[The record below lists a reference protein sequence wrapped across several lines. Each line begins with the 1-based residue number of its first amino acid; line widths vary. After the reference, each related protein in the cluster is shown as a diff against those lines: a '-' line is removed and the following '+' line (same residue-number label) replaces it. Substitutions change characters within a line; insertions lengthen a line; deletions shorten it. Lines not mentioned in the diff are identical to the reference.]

1 MRTISKMLTFIAA
14 AAFMAACGNY
24 EDQYLGK
31 LYSKESRSWAINQI
45 VKEKDKIEDKAAT
58 AKKLMT
64 LDQTPDIPM
73 ALNAVGAIGDP
84 SAIPRIGEIVDEC
97 LKTLNVRNLK
107 TLEAAAM
114 ALGAIGDPS
123 AAPIL
128 GKYFT
133 IQTPEGLA
141 AGQREKPESVAK
153 RAAIEALA
161 KMPTAGKQFMPQIMA
176 TFESKYE
183 DFGTKY
189 TTSGILGEFG
199 DPSVVKTLVAAL
211 FYEEQGFS
219 LFPEARKSLI
229 RLGKYAEDELMKAYN
244 NQNVAVNEILDKYR
258 DKAMKQ
264 FCPEYMDAE
273 KKKKGECD
281 KHDEYMGTLAG
292 IDATTKVKT
301 SIVLSDIRSKKAVDM
316 LLKDLDDQLSK
327 EQKQAFLAEHLS
339 TSLAKFGDFKATDT
353 ILRMVSKKF
362 ALKEAKKKK
371 GEQDNSKEGKI
382 QAKLALRGQE
392 ISIRMKGAE
401 ALAILGD
408 PKALPYLLEVIKA
421 ADDKEQNVDGQWIV
435 FYEPKVWA
443 ADAYTR
449 MISDPAAAAEF
460 ITIGEKIIAETK
472 AYVKKV
478 EDKAYA
484 ELDKQMK
491 GNKDYA
497 TMKPE
502 DKEKKM
508 KLQAMLDPNYDSS
521 IRTYGMMERFVKR
534 AEVAKECAAD
544 LGCYSKKLADK
555 EAPVA
560 EKAVYMIGFAGKL
573 GQYKDQVK
581 AAFTHSEPY
590 VRVALT
596 QALLKTE
603 DKAFIPM
610 LQEALKTE
618 GDKVEYSES
627 SKEYKAIYSYLSSL

>member
-1 MRTISKMLTFIAA
+1 MRTISMTLAFTAAVSILT
-14 AAFMAACGNY
+14 ACGNH
-24 EDQYLGK
+24 EDQYLSK
-31 LYSKESRSWAINQI
+31 LYTKESRTWAINQVVKDKDLI
-45 VKEKDKIEDKAAT
+45 ENKEKT
-58 AKKLMT
+58 VKKLLS
-64 LDQTPDIPM
+64 LDKTPDIPM
-73 ALNAVGAIGDP
+73 ALNAVGQIGDP
-84 SAIPRIGEIVDEC
+84 VAVPIIGEIVDEC

-114 ALGAIGDPS
+114 ALGAIGDPA
-123 AAPIL
+123 AAPTL

-153 RAAIEALA
+153 RAAIEALS
-161 KMPTAGKQFMPQIMA
+161 KMPEAGKQFMPQIMA

-189 TTSGILGEFG
+189 TTAGVIGEFG

-211 FYEEQGFS
+211 FYEEMGFS

-229 RLGKYAEDELMKAYN
+229 RMGKYAEDELMKAYN

-264 FCPEYMDAE
+264 FCPEYMDPE

-281 KHDEYMGTLAG
+281 KDGEYKGTIAG

-301 SIVLSDIRSKKAVDM
+301 SIILADIRSKKAVDM
-316 LLKDLDDQLSK
+316 LMAELNDQLSK
-327 EQKQAFLAEHLS
+327 EQKQPFLAEHLA

-362 ALKEAKKKK
+362 ALKEAAKKK

-382 QAKLALRGQE
+382 ASKMALRGQE

-408 PKALPYLLEVIKA
+408 PKSLPYLLEVIKTP
-421 ADDKEQNVDGQWIV
+421 DEKEQNVDGQWIV

-443 ADAYTR
+443 ADAYSR
-449 MISDPAAAAEF
+449 MISDPKAAEEF
-460 ITIGEKIIAETK
+460 IAMGNKLVAETK

-478 EDKAYA
+478 EEKAMA

-521 IRTYGMMERFVKR
+521 IRTYGLMERFVKR
-534 AEVAKECAAD
+534 AESVKECAAD
-544 LGCYSKKLADK
+544 MGCYAKKLADK
-555 EAPVA
+555 EAPVV

-573 GQYKDQVK
+573 SQYKDQLK
-581 AAFTHSEPY
+581 PILTHTEPY

-596 QALLKTE
+596 QALLKNE
-603 DKAFIPM
+603 DKAFLP
-610 LQEALKTE
+610 LLAEALKTE

-627 SKEYKAIYSYLSSL
+627 SKEYKAIHSYLSSL